1 MNKALRQYR
10 LRKCLADAHFPVQ
23 LSTLA
28 QQFQVSEKTIR
39 RDIETLV
46 CDYNAPWFI
55 HDNKIYLDKAR
66 QHSIEL
72 QDYWFSRQEVESL
85 FALNHIIEQLSPGAL
100 KSQLEPFK
108 NRIQGLLTDEE
119 NGHDLSVK
127 IKLLEMASRPVQQPI
142 FQGVVQA
149 LAENKQMQIVFWN
162 RYKDET
168 LLRTLSPQRLIRYKD
183 NWIVDAYCH
192 LRKGI
197 RSFSLEA
204 IESIELLSHAAKEM
218 PEAEM
223 QAHFQSSYGIYAG
236 KANQQALIKFSPY
249 ISRWVQYENWHPE
262 QIGHWSIDQSY
273 QLKIPYIKDEE
284 LIQDILKYGE
294 HAEVLEPPEL
304 REKIQ
309 QKLQNTMKLY
319 AGTSFV
325 HDMC

>member
-1 MNKALRQYR
+1 MNKALRQHR
-10 LRKCLADAHFPVQ
+10 LRKCLADAHFPVP
-23 LSTLA
+23 LSMLA

-39 RDIETLV
+39 RDLETFV
-46 CDYNAPWFI
+46 NDYNAPWFI
-55 HDNKIYLDKAR
+55 SDNKIYLDKAR
-66 QHSIEL
+66 QDLIEL
-72 QDYWFSRQEVESL
+72 QDHWFSRQEVESL

-108 NRIQGLLTDEE
+108 QRIQGLLVSEE
-119 NGHDLSVK
+119 NGQNLGSK
-127 IKLLEMASRPVQQPI
+127 IKLLEIADRQVEPTI
-142 FQGVVQA
+142 FQGVIQS
-149 LAENKQMQIVFWN
+149 LAENRQMQIAFWN

-168 LLRTLSPQRLIRYKD
+168 LLRTISPQRLIRYKD
-183 NWIVDAYCH
+183 NWIIDAYCH
-192 LRKGI
+192 YRKAI

-204 IESIELLSHAAKEM
+204 IESLELLNHAAKNI
-218 PEAEM
+218 PENDM

-273 QLKIPYIKDEE
+273 QLQIPYNKDEE
-284 LIQDILKYGE
+284 LIQDILKYGQ

-309 QKLQNTMKLY
+309 QTLKNAMKVY
-319 AGTSFV
+319 SGSGFV
-325 HDMC
+325 PDE